1 MMTLQNTIIS
11 FRNPELTFLFKVFPF
26 FATETFYIGVIALG
40 YWLALNASVFWK
52 LGFLIP
58 FSTVING
65 ILKNVFLLERPDVSL
80 HLIHVVDKSSGFPSG
95 DVHVATVLWGLF
107 SYYFKSRLLRFLG
120 VLIILCIMISRVY
133 LGVHTVDQVFGGLFF
148 GVVTVFVAI
157 RPQGE
162 KLFHEWQTGKTITY
176 WLLCGFVFVL
186 YILVSIEVQP
196 LIIGLGGILLSYGLS
211 LAYAKKYMNSN
222 VRCNLISAVSGM
234 FSLVLINKA
243 FPKIHFEQVGLV
255 DGIFLIKYTIIGVI
269 IFAFI
274 PSVSLN
280 SKILSR
286 LIKQG

>member
-26 FATETFYIGVIALG
+26 FASEIFYIGVIALG

-95 DVHVATVLWGLF
+95 DVHVVTVLWGLF

-157 RPQGE
+157 SPQGE
-162 KLFHEWQTGKTITY
+162 KLFHEWLTGKTITY

-186 YILVSIEVQP
+186 YMLVSIEVQP
-196 LIIGLGGILLSYGLS
+196 LIIGLGGILISYGLS
-211 LAYAKKYMNSN
+211 ISYAKNYINSKM
-222 VRCNLISAVSGM
+222 RCNLISAVLGIS
-234 FSLVLINKA
+234 SLLLVNKA
-243 FPKIHFEQVGLV
+243 FPKIHFEQIALV
-255 DGIFLIKYTIIGVI
+255 DGFFLVKYIIIGLI

-274 PSVSLN
+274 PVISLKN
-280 SKILSR
+280 KMFSR
-286 LIKQG
+286 LVKQD

>member
-1 MMTLQNTIIS
+1 MMILQDTIIS
-11 FRNPELTFLFKVFPF
+11 FRGPELTFLFKIFPF
-26 FATETFYIGVIALG
+26 FASETFYIGVIALG
-40 YWLALNASVFWK
+40 YWLATNASVFWK

-58 FSTVING
+58 FSTVVNG
-65 ILKNVFLLERPDVSL
+65 ILKNIFLLERPEASL
-80 HLIHVVDKSSGFPSG
+80 HLVHVIDRSLGFPSG
-95 DVHVATVLWGLF
+95 DVHVATVLWGMIL
-107 SYYFKSRLLRFLG
+107 YYFQSRALYFLG
-120 VLIILCIMISRVY
+120 TLIILCIMISRVY
-133 LGVHTVDQVFGGLFF
+133 LGVHTVDQVVGGLFF
-148 GVVTVFVAI
+148 GIVTVFVAI
-157 RPQGE
+157 SSQGQ
-162 KLFHEWQTGKTITY
+162 KLFHNWQTGKTLTY
-176 WLLCGFVFVL
+176 WLLCSFAFIF
-186 YILVSIEVQP
+186 YILLSNEVQP

-211 LAYAKKYMNSN
+211 AAYAKKYINSN
-222 VRCNLISAVSGM
+222 IRCNLISAVSGM